1 MTEDTFVHK
10 PFLDELENIGWE
22 VIRLNRPNK
31 NPQESYRE
39 SFADVVMKA
48 KLKEALFKINDFLG
62 FFQIFLAW
70 NIWVTTEKVAE
81 ILLEKFEEKLNMKVL
96 LILIQDGQASGVQQ
110 DESQIKSRHR

>member
-62 FFQIFLAW
+62 FFQIF
-70 NIWVTTEKVAE
+70 
-81 ILLEKFEEKLNMKVL
+81 
-96 LILIQDGQASGVQQ
+96 
-110 DESQIKSRHR
+110 